1 MHNKEKMKEIYKKV
15 IEQASPLVETS
26 LQEGKSFDKEKF
38 FFLVE
43 ATKGLK
49 EVCELEMLEEGRDA
63 LYDYFDYEGDEGF
76 RSGKRE
82 YVRGYTRPDGERVR
96 GYYRNARQRRDKMGR
111 FIPERNGKIVIRD
124 TYDLNEDGTYG
135 LNGLDYG
142 YETEYDYGRRDSDYR
157 NGRMG
162 VDGGYVLND
171 RTKKANLRNY
181 RFKKKHS
188 DEYDTEIEEEIYK
201 VLERNEGKEG
211 EVIEK
216 IIGILAE
223 PVQDMRVLYP
233 KLYEK
238 IINKI
243 KVME

>member
-49 EVCELEMLEEGRDA
+49 EIYELEMLEEGREA
-63 LYDYFDYEGDEGF
+63 LYDYFDYED
-76 RSGKRE
+76 RDNYRNGKRE
-82 YVRGYTRPDGERVR
+82 YVRGYTRPGGEKVR
-96 GYYRNARQRRDKMGR
+96 GYFRNAKIRRDDMGR

-142 YETEYDYGRRDSDYR
+142 YESDYDYERRNSEYR

-181 RFKKKHS
+181 RFKKRHS
-188 DEYDTEIEEEIYK
+188 DEFSTEVEEEIYK
-201 VLERNEGKEG
+201 VLERNEGKEN

-216 IIGILAE
+216 IIEILAE
-223 PVQDMRVLYP
+223 PVQDMKVLYP

-238 IINKI
+238 VINKI

>member
-26 LQEGKSFDKEKF
+26 LQEGKTFDKEKF

-49 EVCELEMLEEGRDA
+49 EICELEMLEEGREA
-63 LYDYFDYEGDEGF
+63 LYDYFDYDDEERY

-96 GYYRNARQRRDKMGR
+96 GYYRNARQRRDSRGR

-142 YETEYDYGRRDSDYR
+142 YEAGYDYERGNNEYR

-171 RTKKANLRNY
+171 RTKRANLRNY
-181 RFKKKHS
+181 RFKKRHS
-188 DEYDTEIEEEIYK
+188 DEFNTEVEEEIYK
-201 VLERNEGKEG
+201 VLDRNEGRET
-211 EVIEK
+211 EVVEK
-216 IIGILAE
+216 IIEVLAE
-223 PVQDMRVLYP
+223 PIQDMKVLYP

-238 IINKI
+238 VINKI